1 MKKKRLQRQQKENNL
16 LKIVFKSRYVNIT
29 AFFVLLNMNKSNPIG
44 FFDSGYGG
52 LTVLKEVQKLLPEY
66 DYLYLGDNARAPYG
80 TRTADVVY
88 QYTWEA
94 VRTLFEQGCDLVVL
108 ACNTASAKALRRIQ
122 QGNLKDY
129 PDRRVLGVIRPSAEV
144 VGDFSVSNNIV
155 VLGTEGTISSN
166 TYVDEFNFLSPNT
179 KVDQYACPLWVPLIE
194 NKQYNT
200 KEGKAFIK
208 NDVQKIL
215 KSFPNADVFLLG
227 CTHYPILQDF
237 IESLVPDEV
246 KVISQGEIVA
256 SSLQSYLQR
265 HNWLDQKIS
274 KNGMSRYLTTEDP
287 KVFEVLAST
296 ILGIDVNV
304 EHIKIK

>member
-1 MKKKRLQRQQKENNL
+1 M
-16 LKIVFKSRYVNIT
+16 
-29 AFFVLLNMNKSNPIG
+29 
-44 FFDSGYGG
+44 
-52 LTVLKEVQKLLPEY
+52 
-66 DYLYLGDNARAPYG
+66 
-80 TRTADVVY
+80 
-88 QYTWEA
+88 
-94 VRTLFEQGCDLVVL
+94 
-108 ACNTASAKALRRIQ
+108 
-122 QGNLKDY
+122 
-129 PDRRVLGVIRPSAEV
+129 
-144 VGDFSVSNNIV
+144 
-155 VLGTEGTISSN
+155 
-166 TYVDEFNFLSPNT
+166 
-179 KVDQYACPLWVPLIE
+179 
-194 NKQYNT
+194 
-200 KEGKAFIK
+200 
-208 NDVQKIL
+208 
-215 KSFPNADVFLLG
+215 FLLG